1 MRIITVSGAH
11 SNVGKTRVAEMLLKE
26 LKGWSGL
33 KVTVLHNGP
42 CPTSRD
48 CGACNEIG
56 SEFSIVS
63 DKNIIEEKGKDTQR
77 LKAQGAKE
85 VLWLKAK
92 PEGLREGLK
101 KAIAKF
107 SAKGG
112 SSYGGK
118 GPRGIII
125 ESNSAL
131 KYLKPDLAIF
141 VKGHRRE
148 KNSAQ
153 LAFKKADLVITL

>member
-42 CPTSRD
+42 CPTARD
-48 CGACNEIG
+48 CGACDEMT
-56 SEFSIVS
+56 SKFSIVS
-63 DKNIIEEKGKDTQR
+63 DRNIIEEKGKDTER

-112 SSYGGK
+112 

-153 LAFKKADLVITL
+153 RAFKKADLIITL

>member
-1 MRIITVSGAH
+1 
-11 SNVGKTRVAEMLLKE
+11 MLLKE

-42 CPTSRD
+42 CPTARD
-48 CGACNEIG
+48 CGACDEIG
-56 SEFSIVS
+56 SKFSIVS

-92 PEGLREGLK
+92 PEGLKEGLK

-112 SSYGGK
+112 TAYGGK
-118 GPRGIII
+118 NPRGIII
-125 ESNSAL
+125 EGNSVL

-141 VKGHRRE
+141 VKRKSSLFPARIRE
-148 KNSAQ
+148 KKSAKY
-153 LAFKKADLVITL
+153 AFKKADLIITL